1 MTDPLTT
8 AAPGVSRRRSA
19 AFRALAIV
27 LFAAGSTIDIEPGA
41 PILPLLAVVVVTA
54 VQSATNGSP
63 GVEVALAVASVLES

>member
-19 AFRALAIV
+19 AFRALATV

-41 PILPLLAVVVVTA
+41 PILPLLAAVVTA
-54 VQSATNGSP
+54 VQSATNGGP
-63 GVEVALAVASVLES
+63 GVGVALAVASVLES